1 MAYQN
6 LLEVNVKPKI
16 LLVNDDGIHAPG
28 LKHLWEVMKD
38 IADLVIVAPSSER
51 SGAGT
56 SISMHIPLHLTPV
69 SWPNETPAYSL
80 SGTPADC
87 VKMALAEVLD
97 APPDLILSGINPGS
111 NAGRNVF
118 YSGTVGGA
126 IEGILHNVPSGA
138 LSCESFANPNY
149 AEVASHVPHLVNY
162 LIKHPLP
169 ADTLLNVNFPRDIK
183 GLRLAKQ
190 GKSFWKEEP
199 DCRKHPDGF
208 SYYWLAGRNT
218 AFDEEEESDVA
229 LIAKG
234 FAAAVPIRIA
244 ELTHEGVMNDHAE
257 RFALHF
263 SKNPSSL

>member
-1 MAYQN
+1 MT
-6 LLEVNVKPKI
+6 KPRI

-28 LKHLWEVMKD
+28 LRHLWEVMKD
-38 IADLVIVAPSSER
+38 IADLIIVAPSSER

-56 SISMHIPLHLTPV
+56 SISMHIPLHLIPV
-69 SWPNETPAYSL
+69 SWPGDTPAYSL

-87 VKMALAEVLD
+87 VKMAFAEVLD
-97 APPDLILSGINPGS
+97 TPPDLVLSGINPGS

-118 YSGTVGGA
+118 YSGTIGGA
-126 IEGILHNVPSGA
+126 IEGLLHGVPGIA
-138 LSCESFANPNY
+138 LSCESHRDPNY

-169 ADTLLNVNFPRDIK
+169 VDTLLNVNFPKDIK

-199 DCRKHPDGF
+199 DRREHPDGF
-208 SYYWLAGRNT
+208 NYYWLAGRNT
-218 AFDEEEESDVA
+218 VFNEEEESDIA

-234 FAAAVPIRIA
+234 FAAAVPIKVS
-244 ELTHEGVMNDHAE
+244 ELTHEEAMNDHAE
-257 RFALHF
+257 RFASYF
-263 SKNPSSL
+263 SKKPSSL